1 MEFDVKTYLM
11 VISLSGGI
19 ILLIFMIMAFC
30 NVENFNIK
38 KGKGTS
44 SGIIILLASIVKHF
58 LISYINLV
66 LFLCC
71 WRLILHD

>member
-19 ILLIFMIMAFC
+19 ILFIFMIMAFC

>member
-11 VISLSGGI
+11 IISLSGGI

-38 KGKGTS
+38 KGKSTS
-44 SGIIILLASIVKHF
+44 SGIIVLLASIV
-58 LISYINLV
+58 
-66 LFLCC
+66 
-71 WRLILHD
+71 